1 MSEFVGIKSLKGRD
15 WAFGCEG
22 VPQGDPAVGIAEMRG
37 FDADSFLKASVKD
50 TMPDPSKLKDMDR
63 AVAAFCDAVEA
74 NKKIAIYGDYDV
86 DGATSTALGLRWLKF
101 VGMEPLFYIPDRM
114 KEGYGPNANA
124 MHTLKG
130 EGVEFLLVLDSG
142 TTAHEPLG
150 VAAELGFE
158 IVILDHHEPDSK
170 SPPGILVN
178 PKRKDEDR
186 AFDYLCTAGLIFLFL
201 VGVNREMRNRGF
213 FNDER
218 PAPNLMNWIG
228 IVALGTVADLV
239 PLVGLNR
246 AYVRAGLPRMKD
258 VMGIAQLANVN
269 DHFDYDEVSCGFVF
283 GPCINAAGRIDD
295 TRLGATLLSVDDHD
309 DAFNLAARLFELNAQ
324 RKDMQKIALEQA
336 TLEAEERSGDR
347 ILILMNED
355 WHPGIVG
362 LVASKLKD
370 ATDKSTVIIGHGGH
384 GSCRGLDGF
393 DIGAAVI
400 AAREAGILIKGG
412 GHAPAAG
419 LTIDP
424 SRIDDLRDFMNERAK
439 DFSHPPVT
447 YDLKL
452 APGELKATF
461 IDKLEPLRPYGMGNK
476 KPRVAVVGGWVKRV
490 IVRKEKHINIVVTGP
505 AGDTEA
511 MIWNAIGTPLG
522 DALVGSEDFYV
533 DLAGDAKIDTYGYRR
548 GVLIVD
554 DAVVHGAAES
564 EAA

>member
-1 MSEFVGIKSLKGRD
+1 MSAEDGTKSLKGRS
-15 WAFGCEG
+15 WTYNYEG
-22 VPQGDPAVGIAEMRG
+22 VPQGDAAAKIAEMRG
-37 FDADSFLKASVKD
+37 FDAESFLKASIKD
-50 TMPDPSKLKDMDR
+50 TMPNPSTLKDMDR
-63 AVAAFCDAVEA
+63 AVASFCDAVEQG
-74 NKKIAIYGDYDV
+74 KKISIYGDYDV
-86 DGATSTALGLRWLKF
+86 DGATSTSLAIRWLRA
-101 VGMEPLFYIPDRM
+101 VGQDPLYYIPDRM

-124 MHTLKG
+124 MHTLKN

-150 VAAELGFE
+150 VAAELGFD
-158 IVILDHHEPDSK
+158 IVILDHHEPDDK

-186 AFDYLCTAGLIFLFL
+186 SFAYLCTAGLIFLFL
-201 VGVNREMRNRGF
+201 VGVNREMRKRGF
-213 FNDER
+213 FNEDR
-218 PAPNLMNWIG
+218 PEPNLMNWIG

-246 AYVRAGLPRMKD
+246 AYVRTGLPLMKN
-258 VMGIAQLANVN
+258 VMGIAMLAAVN
-269 DHFDYDEVSCGFVF
+269 DHHDYDEVSCGFVF

-295 TRLGATLLSVDDHD
+295 TRLGAALLSLDDHD
-309 DAFNLAARLFELNAQ
+309 DALELATRLFELNAQ
-324 RKDMQKIALEQA
+324 RKDMQKTALELALQ
-336 TLEAEERSGDR
+336 EAESRTDDR
-347 ILILMNED
+347 ILILMNEE

-370 ATDKSTVIIGHGGH
+370 AADKSTIIIGHGGH

-424 SRIDDLRDFMNERAK
+424 SRLDDLRDFMNERAK
-439 DFSHPPVT
+439 DFEHPPVS
-447 YDLKL
+447 YDMKL
-452 APGELKATF
+452 APGELSASLL
-461 IDKLEPLRPYGMGNK
+461 DQLEPLRPFGMGNK
-476 KPRVAVVGGWVKRV
+476 KPRIAIVGGLVKRV
-490 IVRKEKHINIVVTGP
+490 MTLKEKHLKIVVTGP
-505 AGDTEA
+505 KGDTEV

-522 DALVGSEDFYV
+522 DGLAGAEDFYI
-533 DLAGDAKIDTYGYRR
+533 DIAGDAKIDTFGFRR
-548 GVLIVD
+548 AVLIAD
-554 DAVVHGAAES
+554 DAIVYGSIES